1 MRALDGA
8 AEMQLP
14 GERVLSSSR
23 TNGKP
28 GGHTDS
34 GLQLNQRTP
43 NAITKRPGRNMAV
56 CTARR

>member
-34 GLQLNQRTP
+34 GLRLN
-43 NAITKRPGRNMAV
+43 
-56 CTARR
+56 RREPQTRSRSGLGATWR